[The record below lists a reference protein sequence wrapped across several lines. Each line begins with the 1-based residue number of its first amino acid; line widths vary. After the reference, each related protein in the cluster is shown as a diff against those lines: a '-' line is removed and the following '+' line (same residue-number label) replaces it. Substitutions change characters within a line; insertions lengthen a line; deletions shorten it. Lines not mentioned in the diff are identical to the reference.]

1 MRVLCL
7 ALASAA
13 AVLSADAAAL
23 PKAEVGKVTIAAE
36 NAFASGDMKKAISL
50 YSQVLEVDPNERL
63 YYKRYRA
70 YLAERKYASALA
82 DLTSAVKFK
91 PTYTQGYLQRGRLN
105 LMTGNCADAV
115 EDFTKVV
122 ALDPNN
128 VGGNDN
134 LAKSHD
140 CAHHLTHAAEAQATG
155 NFDKAVQ
162 SLTHAIDNYAVSSPS
177 LLLQRAELN
186 GFLGKTFDLIA
197 DTGSILRIEPGSL
210 SALNLRGEAYYSLGD
225 IQSLEAAVTHFR
237 QGLQFDPEHKAMKA
251 LYKRTKKLL
260 KLIEHAR
267 MAAESHQYAEAADD
281 LEVAVGLDPSH
292 SALNKDLNFKLCDA
306 YAHLQKHV
314 QAKAACAASLHVHE
328 ESADV
333 HAKLGDVLINLEEYD
348 EAVRHHRRAVELDEN
363 DRSFHEGLRRAEAA
377 LKQSKTKNYYKIL
390 GGVPHIPRDASSQA
404 IKKAYRKKALEW
416 HPDKHADR
424 GDAASEEATKKF
436 QEAAEAYEILS
447 NEDTRARYDRGE
459 DVTGNPQNQQQ
470 NPFHQGGNFHFH
482 WG

>member
-1 MRVLCL
+1 MH
-7 ALASAA
+7 AQ
-13 AVLSADAAAL
+13 
-23 PKAEVGKVTIAAE
+23 
-36 NAFASGDMKKAISL
+36 AISL

-63 YYKRYRA
+63 FYKRYRA

-91 PTYTQGYLQRGRLN
+91 PTYT
-105 LMTGNCADAV
+105 
-115 EDFTKVV
+115 
-122 ALDPNN
+122 
-128 VGGNDN
+128 
-134 LAKSHD
+134 
-140 CAHHLTHAAEAQATG
+140 QATG

-363 DRSFHEGLRRAEAA
+363 DRSVRH
-377 LKQSKTKNYYKIL
+377 
-390 GGVPHIPRDASSQA
+390 
-404 IKKAYRKKALEW
+404 
-416 HPDKHADR
+416 
-424 GDAASEEATKKF
+424 DAASEEATKKF

-447 NEDTRARYDRGE
+447 NEARYDRGE

>member
-1 MRVLCL
+1 MH
-7 ALASAA
+7 AQ
-13 AVLSADAAAL
+13 
-23 PKAEVGKVTIAAE
+23 
-36 NAFASGDMKKAISL
+36 AISL

-91 PTYTQGYLQRGRLN
+91 PTYTQ
-105 LMTGNCADAV
+105 
-115 EDFTKVV
+115 
-122 ALDPNN
+122 
-128 VGGNDN
+128 
-134 LAKSHD
+134 
-140 CAHHLTHAAEAQATG
+140 ATG

-177 LLLQRAELN
+177 LLLQRAELKYDWRVLVTLFHSIYLVSS

-363 DRSFHEGLRRAEAA
+363 DRSVRH
-377 LKQSKTKNYYKIL
+377 
-390 GGVPHIPRDASSQA
+390 
-404 IKKAYRKKALEW
+404 
-416 HPDKHADR
+416 
-424 GDAASEEATKKF
+424 DAASEEATKKF

-447 NEDTRARYDRGE
+447 NEARYDRGE